1 MTPSVT
7 LLLLDLVPERR
18 GMASSVQAF
27 SSGIMN
33 GLVAGVLAP
42 LVMHSS
48 LHLALASAALMLVG
62 LLSWAWVRTRL
73 KPESL

>member
-1 MTPSVT
+1 
-7 LLLLDLVPERR
+7 
-18 GMASSVQAF
+18 VQAF

-48 LHLALASAALMLVG
+48 PGLALASAALMLGG
-62 LLSWAWVRTRL
+62 LLCWAWARSRL
-73 KPESL
+73 KPDAL

>member
-1 MTPSVT
+1 
-7 LLLLDLVPERR
+7 
-18 GMASSVQAF
+18 
-27 SSGIMN
+27 MN

-73 KPESL
+73 RSETL